1 MEEGVERH
9 RIGLEIEVDR
19 GEALVEPGEWDVE
32 DLFAA
37 LREGVARPRR
47 VIRGR
52 VIDEHEDLLSDTMA
66 QVADDVEHV
75 LDLHWMTSG
84 SPEAKIQAP
93 PGVPRPSLETLVEL
107 RAVVDQLRK
116 VADRLRVER
125 L

>member
-1 MEEGVERH
+1 MEEGVERY

-19 GEALVEPGEWDVE
+19 GDALVDPGDWEVE

-66 QVADDVEHV
+66 QVAGDVEHV
-75 LDLHWMTSG
+75 VDLHWMTSG
-84 SPEAKIQAP
+84 STEAAIQAM
-93 PGVPRPSLETLVEL
+93 PGGPRPSLETLVEL
-107 RAVVDQLRK
+107 RAVVDQLRR
-116 VADRLRVER
+116 VADRLRAER